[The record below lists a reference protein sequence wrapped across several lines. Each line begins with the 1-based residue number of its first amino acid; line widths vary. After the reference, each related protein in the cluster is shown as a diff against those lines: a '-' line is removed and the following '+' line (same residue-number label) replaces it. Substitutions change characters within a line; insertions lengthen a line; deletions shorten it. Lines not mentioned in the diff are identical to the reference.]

1 MRMKRNR
8 KIVACLLLAVVLLI
22 GIGAGLYLSN
32 GYRADGAALAAMTQ
46 SSETVRKYQDGNV
59 LFFVPPEP
67 MAGVIFYPGGKV
79 QCEAYAPLMQACA
92 EKGVLCALVRMP
104 CNLAVLNPNAAD
116 GIQEKY
122 PEVPSWYMAGHS
134 LGGAMAASYVSK
146 HTEEYDGLILLAAYS
161 TADLGGT
168 ALRAVSVYGSEDGVM
183 NRDKYAKCRA
193 NLPEGFEEHVIDGGC
208 HAYFG
213 NYGPQDGDGVPSISN
228 QEQIARTAEIIVEAV
243 AQ

>member
-1 MRMKRNR
+1 MKRNR

-22 GIGAGLYLSN
+22 GIGAGLYLSD

-213 NYGPQDGDGVPSISN
+213 SYGPQDGDGVPSISN

>member
-22 GIGAGLYLSN
+22 GIGAGLYLSD
-32 GYRADGAALAAMTQ
+32 GYRADDAALAAMTQ
-46 SSETVRKYQDGNV
+46 SSETVRKYQDRNV

-67 MAGVIFYPGGKV
+67 MAGMIFYPGGKV

-116 GIQEKY
+116 CIQEKY

-213 NYGPQDGDGVPSISN
+213 SYGPQDGDGVPSISN

>member
-22 GIGAGLYLSN
+22 GIGAGLYLSD

-213 NYGPQDGDGVPSISN
+213 SYGPQDGDGVPSISN